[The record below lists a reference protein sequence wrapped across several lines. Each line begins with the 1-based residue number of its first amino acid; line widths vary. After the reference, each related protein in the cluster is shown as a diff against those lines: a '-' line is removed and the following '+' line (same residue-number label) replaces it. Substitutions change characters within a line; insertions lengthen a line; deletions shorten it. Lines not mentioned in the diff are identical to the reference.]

1 MGRKLVIVLG
11 PTAVGKT
18 DYSIELAQKYG
29 SPVISC
35 DSRQI
40 YKEMEIGT
48 AVPDASQLAAA
59 KHYFIR
65 DHRVEQL
72 YTAGLYET
80 EALELIERLFEQ
92 GHETLVMSGGSMF
105 YIDAVCRGLDNTP
118 KGIPELR
125 EELLKRLREEGVEA
139 LAEELRLLDYESYK
153 SMDISNGQRLVRALE
168 VCKGYGKPFSSY
180 KTFTPKVRGFE
191 IEKIGLRRSREEL
204 YRRINR
210 RVAEMLDRGLI
221 EEVRSLKKFRN
232 LTALQTVGYKEVFE
246 YLDSQEKPADEVIS
260 IDRTVEAI
268 QLNTRHYA
276 KRQMTW
282 WRRDSEIRWIDL

>member
-1 MGRKLVIVLG
+1 MGKKLVIVLG

-18 DYSIELAQKYG
+18 DYSIELAQKYA

-40 YKEMEIGT
+40 YKEMKIGT

-65 DHRVEQL
+65 DHSVEQL
-72 YTAGLYET
+72 YTAGIYEI
-80 EALELIERLFEQ
+80 EALELIENLFAQ
-92 GHETLVMSGGSMF
+92 GHDTLVMSGGSMF
-105 YIDAVCRGLDNTP
+105 YIDAVCKGLDDTP
-118 KGIPELR
+118 KGLPKLR
-125 EELLKRLREEGVEA
+125 EALLGRLREEGTEV
-139 LAEELRLLDYESYK
+139 LAEELRILDPESYK
-153 SMDISNGQRLVRALE
+153 SIDLSNGQRLVRALE

-180 KTFTPKVRGFE
+180 KTFTPKVRSFE

-204 YRRINR
+204 YRRIDNR
-210 RVAEMLDRGLI
+210 VLRMMDEGLI

-246 YLDSQEKPADEVIS
+246 YFDSQERPADEVLS
-260 IDRTVEAI
+260 LDRTVETI

-282 WRRDSEIRWIDL
+282 WRRDAGIRWIDI

>member
-18 DYSIELAQKYG
+18 DYSIELAQKYA

-65 DHRVEQL
+65 DHSVEQL

-232 LTALQTVGYKEVFE
+232 LTALHTVGYKEVFE
-246 YLDSQEKPADEVIS
+246 YLDSQERPADEVIS

>member
-1 MGRKLVIVLG
+1 M
-11 PTAVGKT
+11 
-18 DYSIELAQKYG
+18 
-29 SPVISC
+29 
-35 DSRQI
+35 
-40 YKEMEIGT
+40 
-48 AVPDASQLAAA
+48 
-59 KHYFIR
+59 
-65 DHRVEQL
+65 
-72 YTAGLYET
+72 
-80 EALELIERLFEQ
+80 
-92 GHETLVMSGGSMF
+92 
-105 YIDAVCRGLDNTP
+105 
-118 KGIPELR
+118 
-125 EELLKRLREEGVEA
+125 
-139 LAEELRLLDYESYK
+139 
-153 SMDISNGQRLVRALE
+153 
-168 VCKGYGKPFSSY
+168 
-180 KTFTPKVRGFE
+180 RGFE

-246 YLDSQEKPADEVIS
+246 YLDSQERPADEVIS